1 MGYFWGTKFVIKS
14 VNIPSFLARNSN
26 LIIYM
31 IEILSNKISV
41 KINFFQK
48 QFYKSREK
56 YFVNQINNE

>member
-41 KINFFQK
+41 KINFFQNN
-48 QFYKSREK
+48 SINHEK
-56 YFVNQINNE
+56 NILLTK